1 MLEFLVT
8 WAEQL
13 IISILI
19 IVIIEMIIPSNS
31 TYKKYIKVVLG
42 IFLLYLII
50 EPILNNK
57 IEEIN
62 FEKEF
67 IVDNIPSISEN
78 NVINY
83 EKQIIEVY
91 KTTLKENMKDYLNE
105 KDYDLTKF
113 ETDLKYNSEEIEIRK
128 IKLKI
133 KKINESKNINVNRIN
148 LKENE
153 TISTEEIE
161 KITQEISTYYGI
173 EKNKISIMESE
184 IKR

>member
-1 MLEFLVT
+1 MLEFLVS

-42 IFLLYLII
+42 IFLLYVTI
-50 EPILNNK
+50 EPFLNNK

-83 EKQIIEVY
+83 EKQITEAY
-91 KTTLKENMKDYLNE
+91 KTNLKENMKEYLNE
-105 KDYDLTKF
+105 KGYDLTKF

-128 IKLKI
+128 IELKI
-133 KKINESKNINVNRIN
+133 KKTSESKNINVNKIN
-148 LKENE
+148 LKDDE

-161 KITQEISTYYGI
+161 KIAQEISTYYGI